1 MRAEFQSEF
10 WSQLVT
16 YWFGSLDAK
25 VNLVSFHQMYNCK
38 KIVTVCRSGLKSTTS
53 YTVIDWFIY
62 IGGLEGNVLSYG
74 TSILHNLS
82 PIWFS
87 SHGLIIDWPLQWSI
101 KTKDHNKIYSKNGD
115 DEKAEGIRR
124 FQEFHSEKQMALA
137 IKVHIFWED
146 HKILRNHP
154 LTFDCMYCSQK
165 LGENFAN
172 FLWSSQN
179 IWTL

>member
-1 MRAEFQSEF
+1 M
-10 WSQLVT
+10 VT

-38 KIVTVCRSGLKSTTS
+38 KIVTVCCSGLKSTTS

-74 TSILHNLS
+74 TSIWHNLS

-87 SHGLIIDWPLQWSI
+87 SHGLTIDWPLQWNI

-115 DEKAEGIRR
+115 DEKADCIRI
-124 FQEFHSEKQMALA
+124 FQEFVPIMFIILGLTTTKDLLA
-137 IKVHIFWED
+137 ITKATTKDMGVV
-146 HKILRNHP
+146 
-154 LTFDCMYCSQK
+154 CMETTETIIPCTEVWKRHFQ
-165 LGENFAN
+165 L
-172 FLWSSQN
+172 Q
-179 IWTL
+179 IPDQR

>member
-1 MRAEFQSEF
+1 MRAEFQPEF
-10 WSQLVT
+10 CSQLVT

-38 KIVTVCRSGLKSTTS
+38 KIVTVCCSGLKSTTS

-74 TSILHNLS
+74 TSIWHNLS

-87 SHGLIIDWPLQWSI
+87 SHGLTIDCPLQWNI

-115 DEKAEGIRR
+115 DEKADCIRI
-124 FQEFHSEKQMALA
+124 FQEFNSEKQMALA
-137 IKVHIFWED
+137 IMSTKEKWQLLKRMAELWLRGHVHF
-146 HKILRNHP
+146 
-154 LTFDCMYCSQK
+154 M
-165 LGENFAN
+165 
-172 FLWSSQN
+172 
-179 IWTL
+179 